1 MRSMGLPAGFRQI
14 LPLLAAVSL
23 VSGNLSQA
31 EDKFPNELAS
41 PIDEPQVVIPE
52 QHKGIPVRPASRAIQ
67 ESTDPL
73 VKLVYETREA
83 QRRRLLSTTEH
94 TPWQIMHGLVGLR
107 QELLLKHN
115 GETVNGLEWIAA
127 GQMYKNE
134 PWFNKTPHGGQA
146 HPFNNPYWFEGHI
159 NQFVAIISMCGVP
172 LDAEFGTPQG
182 PVTMRELLEN
192 AKMTVNEQEEV
203 TWTLWALSRYLPSD
217 AEWTNAKGEK
227 WSIERLVKIEVGK
240 TVGGPTSPCGGAH
253 GLFALAHARNVYL
266 RTGKPLRGVWM
277 EAELKIQKYVQTA
290 RQQQNTNGTL
300 SSSFFKGRDYKQDFD
315 KRMASCGHL
324 IEFLMMA
331 LPQDKLSEP
340 WVRRAI
346 ESTSNDLMANR
357 KAYVSCSPLYHATN
371 GLSIYLDRVAPLT
384 PAEVAQKAPNT
395 LSISRSKDVGKE
407 AMKVADATKP
417 GVVTDG
423 TSANQPP
430 KLVPEIP
437 EPPTE
442 APAVAPAVTEPVE
455 PAPTLSMPTP
465 LSPTPTGDSPEL
477 PFTPEI
483 LPLTIP
489 LVVPSNPPAESP
501 PAETQP
507 STPAVEPE
515 GPPETPAPAVGEN
528 SSAPLTLLPL
538 QDSTSA
544 TSSTSALGSH
554 SVSVTVVRPATTISP
569 SASNDAASS
578 DSASGSVTVPQ
589 EPAAQESSEK
599 NGDKPPTEKKEPV
612 VWKATP
618 PDRRKAI
625 VVVDDST
632 PK

>member
-1 MRSMGLPAGFRQI
+1 MRPKGLQAGFRQI

-23 VSGNLSQA
+23 VSGTLSRA

-52 QHKGIPVRPASRAIQ
+52 QLKGIPVRPASRAIQ
-67 ESTDPL
+67 DSTDPL

-83 QRRRLLSTTEH
+83 QRRRLLSTSEH

-107 QELLLKHN
+107 QDLLLKHD

-127 GQMYKNE
+127 GQMYKDE

-146 HPFNNPYWFEGHI
+146 HPFNKPYWFEGHI

-192 AKMTVNEQEEV
+192 AKMTVNEKEEV

-266 RTGKPLRGVWM
+266 RSGKPLRGVWM
-277 EAELKIQKYVQTA
+277 EAELKIQRYIQTA

-340 WVRRAI
+340 WVRRAV
-346 ESTSNDLMANR
+346 EATANDLMANR

-384 PAEVAQKAPNT
+384 PAEIAQKPPNT
-395 LSISRSKDVGKE
+395 LSISRSKELRKE
-407 AMKVADATKP
+407 ETKVAEAANPGTVADGTAASQPPTVTPEPPAAKPADATAVP
-417 GVVTDG
+417 
-423 TSANQPP
+423 QPA
-430 KLVPEIP
+430 
-437 EPPTE
+437 EP
-442 APAVAPAVTEPVE
+442 
-455 PAPTLSMPTP
+455 MPTP
-465 LSPTPTGDSPEL
+465 STPPALSPTPTGDSPEL
-477 PFTPEI
+477 PSPPEV

-489 LVVPSNPPAESP
+489 TVVPSDPPAESP

-507 STPAVEPE
+507 RSPAVEPKD
-515 GPPETPAPAVGEN
+515 PPETPGPAVGEN
-528 SSAPLTLLPL
+528 SSAPPTMLHL
-538 QDSTSA
+538 QDGASA
-544 TSSTSALGSH
+544 TSGTSAWVSH
-554 SVSVTVVRPATTISP
+554 SVSVTVVRPAAAVPP
-569 SASNDAASS
+569 SKSNDATSS
-578 DSASGSVTVPQ
+578 DSASGTAEIPL
-589 EPAAQESSEK
+589 EPATQESSDNDGE
-599 NGDKPPTEKKEPV
+599 KPPAEKKELG

-618 PDRRKAI
+618 PERRKSI

>member
-465 LSPTPTGDSPEL
+465 LSPTPTGDSPEPPL
-477 PFTPEI
+477 TQEV
-483 LPLTIP
+483 LPLTIS
-489 LVVPSNPPAESP
+489 L
-501 PAETQP
+501 
-507 STPAVEPE
+507 TP
-515 GPPETPAPAVGEN
+515 
-528 SSAPLTLLPL
+528 
-538 QDSTSA
+538 D
-544 TSSTSALGSH
+544 
-554 SVSVTVVRPATTISP
+554 
-569 SASNDAASS
+569 
-578 DSASGSVTVPQ
+578 
-589 EPAAQESSEK
+589 
-599 NGDKPPTEKKEPV
+599 
-612 VWKATP
+612 
-618 PDRRKAI
+618 
-625 VVVDDST
+625 
-632 PK
+632 